1 MMKDLPEIGNEI
13 LREMYAEAE
22 PPLDFDRVLDSPGD
36 ADEDFYQ
43 NHYLS
48 AEEQHQIFQKYAE
61 KHDLTHKEKASLSMS
76 IFIGFAP
83 TTNSEHISDDE

>member
-1 MMKDLPEIGNEI
+1 METLLEIANGI

-36 ADEDFYQ
+36 ADENFYQ

-48 AEEQHQIFQKYAE
+48 QEEQKRIFQTYVE
-61 KHDLTHKEKASLSMS
+61 EQELTDRERTTLSMAVMV
-76 IFIGFAP
+76 GLAP
-83 TTNSEHISDDE
+83 TTNSEDVSDD

>member
-1 MMKDLPEIGNEI
+1 MKTSLEIANDI

-22 PPLDFDRVLDSPGD
+22 PPLDFDRVLDSVGD

-48 AEEQHQIFQKYAE
+48 QEEQTRIFE
-61 KHDLTHKEKASLSMS
+61 KHVEEQDLTDRERAALRMS
-76 IFIGFAP
+76 VMIGPAP
-83 TTNSEHISDDE
+83 TTNRKH